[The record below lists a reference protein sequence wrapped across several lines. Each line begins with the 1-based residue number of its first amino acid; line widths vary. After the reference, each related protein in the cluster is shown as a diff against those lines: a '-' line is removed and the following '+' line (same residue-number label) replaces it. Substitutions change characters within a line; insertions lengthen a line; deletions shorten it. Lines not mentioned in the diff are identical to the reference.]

1 MDLITFFTP
10 KKKSRLELIDQ
21 EANNIV
27 DNLMLS
33 GFDFDEIATI
43 ISYVKQEAI
52 LRIESRNRELIE
64 RSEVAELAISVLK
77 NNV

>member
-1 MDLITFFTP
+1 MNLVTFFTP

-33 GFDFDEIATI
+33 GFDFDEVATI

-52 LRIESRNRELIE
+52 IRIEARNHELKE
-64 RSEVAELAISVLK
+64 RSSVAELAISVLN